1 MDEGTSSEARAE
13 ALGVLRACATPL
25 GFKASALS
33 GGYPQ
38 VWARDSAITALGALS
53 TGESDLI
60 EATRASLR
68 TLASKQT
75 DLGMIHLN
83 VDTRTGEVTTENAGA
98 VDANLWFI
106 LGHAAYLEA
115 AADAAFTEESWDTLE
130 RAALWLR
137 YQDMNA
143 CGLLEVPEAGD
154 WADLYSVR
162 YNVLYDNV
170 LYVLALRA
178 LAGMARTL
186 GRADEV
192 YEQQARDVAEK
203 INLLMWLER
212 PWDGGAFGDQLERLK
227 AMRLEW
233 FLLYQNTATLTEKPF
248 YLPWVGFREFGDTFD
263 AFGNCLAILSGVADA
278 RRTDVILDHAHAVG
292 ADDPYPIKAF
302 YPPIFPG
309 DRDWREYFRSRNL
322 NLPYQYHNGGIW
334 PFLGGFYV
342 AALQRAGRQERAQ
355 AMLEGLATANRQ
367 GKHGPW
373 EFNEWLH
380 GLSGRPMGHPKQAW
394 SAALYLYADHVV
406 ASGHAPLFD
415 RLRLD

>member
-1 MDEGTSSEARAE
+1 MAIETEARE
-13 ALGVLRACATPL
+13 RALDVLRRCMSPL
-25 GFKASALS
+25 GFKGSASD

-38 VWARDSAITALGALS
+38 VWARDASISALGALV
-53 TGESDLI
+53 TGDAELI
-60 EATRASLR
+60 ACTRASLE
-68 TLASKQT
+68 TLGEHQT

-106 LGHAAYLEA
+106 LAHDAYRQQTGDLA
-115 AADAAFTEESWDTLE
+115 LARASWPRLT

-170 LYVLALRA
+170 LYVAALRA
-178 LAGMARTL
+178 LAATATALGEDGAEHAR
-186 GRADEV
+186 RAD
-192 YEQQARDVAEK
+192 DVARK
-203 INLLMWLER
+203 VNLLMWLDR
-212 PWDGGAFGDQLERLK
+212 PWDGHAFGHQLEELK
-227 AMRLEW
+227 ALRLEW

-248 YLPWVGFREFGDTFD
+248 YLPWTGFREFGDTFD
-263 AFGNCLAILSGVADA
+263 AFGNSLAILLDVADGPK
-278 RRTDVILDHAHAVG
+278 RERILDHAHAVG
-292 ADDPYPIKAF
+292 ADDPFPIKAF

-309 DRDWREYFRSRNL
+309 DRDWREYYRSRNL
-322 NLPYQYHNGGIW
+322 NLPFQYHNGGIW

-342 AALQRAGRQERAQ
+342 AALVHAGRTDRAERQ
-355 AMLEGLATANRQ
+355 LELLASANRA
-367 GKHGPW
+367 GKHGAW

-380 GLSGRPMGHPKQAW
+380 GLSGRPMGHPQQAW
-394 SAALYLYADHVV
+394 SAALYLYAL
-406 ASGHAPLFD
+406 HALERGEPAFFGAW
-415 RLRLD
+415 RG